1 MDQEST
7 AVALRARVEDT
18 VIRMF
23 VATDQRDW
31 AQVASC
37 FTDPFLLDMSS
48 VGAGAAA
55 ATTPAQV
62 TAAWAAAFAPL
73 TQVHH
78 QVGNF
83 QTHIAGER
91 ARVHCYGIAFH
102 YRAGINAAHKSRT
115 FVGTYELELTQH
127 AAQWRI
133 AALRFDLKFIEGN
146 LELEKAQ

>member
-1 MDQEST
+1 MSEEST
-7 AVALRARVEDT
+7 AVALRAPVEDT

-31 AQVASC
+31 ARVASC

-62 TAAWAAAFAPL
+62 TAAWAAAFTPL
-73 TQVHH
+73 THVHH

-83 QTHIAGER
+83 QTHVAGDQ
-91 ARVHCYGIAFH
+91 ARVHSYGIAFH
-102 YRAGINAAHKSRT
+102 YRAGSNAAHKLCT
-115 FVGTYELELTQH
+115 FVGTYELDLAQH

-133 AALRFDLKFIEGN
+133 SALRFNLKFIEGN